1 MVVILDVRQVAPA
14 ERAEAIREAIW
25 NRVVRVEIEHQPEPD
40 RIAVSGLISD
50 VGRLNVCSVAAD
62 ATTVRRTPRLARDDR
77 PPSVF
82 LGLQRSGTSMVV
94 QGGREAVL
102 RPGDF
107 ALYDTTVP
115 YTLIQPQGIH
125 QHFFRMAQSDLALPP
140 DTLGRLTALRF
151 GAEHPMADLA
161 ATYLRRLAE
170 APHVPDLSVADAV
183 GTASIEL
190 IRAALTSRLPDPRP
204 ARESL
209 EATLGVRIME
219 YVGAHLADHDLTA
232 ATIARRHNVSV
243 RHLYA
248 ILARS
253 GVHLGDWIRTHRLEH
268 CRRELARPGAAAVT
282 IASVA
287 RRWGFRDASHF
298 GRVFKEAYGMSPR
311 EWRDSRPSAR
321 RP

>member
-1 MVVILDVRQVAPA
+1 MVVILDVQQVAPA

-25 NRVVRVEIEHQPEPD
+25 NTVVRVEIEHQPEPD
-40 RIAVSGLISD
+40 RIAVCGVISD
-50 VGRLNVCSVAAD
+50 VGRLNVCSVAAN
-62 ATTVRRTPRLARDDR
+62 ATTVRRTPRLARDDL

-82 LGLQRSGTSMVV
+82 LGLQVSGTSMVV

-107 ALYDTTVP
+107 AIYDTTVP
-115 YTLIQPQGIH
+115 YTLLQPQGIH
-125 QHFFRMAQSDLALPP
+125 QHFFRMAQSDLALPA

-151 GAEHPMADLA
+151 GTEHPMADLA

-170 APHVPDLSVADAV
+170 TPQVPDLTVADAV

-204 ARESL
+204 AREPL
-209 EATLGVRIME
+209 EATLDVRIME
-219 YVGAHLADHDLTA
+219 YVRAHLADHDLTA
-232 ATIARRHNVSV
+232 ARIARQHNVSV

-253 GVHLGDWIRTHRLEH
+253 GVHLGDWIRTHRLEN
-268 CRRELARPGAAAVT
+268 CRRDLARPGAGAVT

-287 RRWGFRDASHF
+287 RRWGFANASHF
-298 GRVFKEAYGMSPR
+298 GRVFREAYGMSPR
-311 EWRDSRPSAR
+311 EWRDSR
-321 RP
+321 